1 MHAEEMALLAR
12 TLASEKSHIGRENE
26 LVCHSISDKT
36 IFLKKK
42 KKHYS
47 LLFQK
52 HANLASQ
59 ECNDARI
66 WISGLYP
73 ATVSQFTS

>member
-1 MHAEEMALLAR
+1 MRTEEMALLAR

-42 KKHYS
+42 NNTILYS
-47 LLFQK
+47 FKSML
-52 HANLASQ
+52 
-59 ECNDARI
+59 I
-66 WISGLYP
+66 
-73 ATVSQFTS
+73 